1 MFCFLSIVGP
11 RFITHP
17 IASLEVVINGDFM
30 LTCSAEGFPI
40 PSIEWFMNNTMITSG
55 MTMTNI
61 DALMNIIDSTLMI
74 SNAAFSDS
82 GVYYCE
88 AMSNEFDDDPSTTS
102 EIAIVTVVG
111 KLVNYIELL
120 SITI

>member
-74 SNAAFSDS
+74 SNAAFNDS
-82 GVYYCE
+82 GMFYCQ
-88 AMSNEFDDDPSTTS
+88 AMSDEFGDLNVTS
-102 EIAIVTVVG
+102 SIAIVTVVG
-111 KLVNYIELL
+111 KLVNDIELL
-120 SITI
+120 LLLI